1 MTKSTKKQDTKNRIT
16 LAASH
21 GFRSHGFAGV
31 GVDGIAKSA
40 GVTSGAFYA
49 HLGSKDRAFEAALL
63 LGLGEVVAAVPE
75 MQREHGKGWI
85 VAFAEYYL
93 GEEHR
98 ENRES
103 GCAMTTLSPEVVR
116 TTPELRA
123 IYEAKMQEIV
133 LLMAEGLTDSSKD
146 ERVSRAWAIL
156 GILIGG
162 LTLARAVESRGTAE
176 LISASIK
183 DAAINAAKRTKKLPS
198 SELPK

>member
-1 MTKSTKKQDTKNRIT
+1 MTKSTKKQDTKKRII

-21 GFRSHGFAGV
+21 RFRNHGFNGV

-49 HLGSKDRAFEAALL
+49 HMGSKDGAVEAALL
-63 LGLGEVVAAVPE
+63 LGLDEVVVAIPA
-75 MQREHGKGWI
+75 MQQEHGKGWV

-93 GEEHR
+93 GEDHR

-116 TTPELRA
+116 ATPELRA

-133 LLMAEGLTDSSKD
+133 LLMAEGLSGASRD
-146 ERVSRAWAIL
+146 ECESRAWAIL

-162 LTLARAVESRGTAE
+162 LTLARAVESEGAANR
-176 LISASIK
+176 ISAAIK
-183 DAAINAAKRTKKLPS
+183 DAAINTAKRTKKLP
-198 SELPK
+198 